1 MKKTILS
8 TLILSSLASGTAFAE
23 LGEEGISGEVSLN
36 AGFASETSNFNTD
49 GEANNTSRNEADA
62 ESQVLVAPLGNV
74 AYTFGSDLDKQVFLG
89 TAREDIA
96 VGNFVLELGY
106 RQELE
111 SGMVVGVSFLP
122 TVMAGETWSDPY
134 ALNTKRET
142 TDITGN
148 AYRLSLSDIA
158 GSNFSLD
165 LAYGTQTV
173 DNEKSGSTVPAEQS
187 ALARDAKTIYMK
199 GEYKYGLDAT
209 SALIPSATF
218 VSHSADGSAM
228 SYNAYGVEL
237 TYFKA
242 YQRHQV
248 GLTAG
253 YTNRSYDGSNPVFDK
268 TRSDDKYSLFAA
280 YEYDQAFGLENWS
293 FISLAGYG
301 KSASNIEFYNES
313 EYLISVGMNY
323 RF

>member
-1 MKKTILS
+1 M
-8 TLILSSLASGTAFAE
+8 
-23 LGEEGISGEVSLN
+23 
-36 AGFASETSNFNTD
+36 
-49 GEANNTSRNEADA
+49 
-62 ESQVLVAPLGNV
+62 LVAPLGSV
-74 AYTFGSDLDKQVFLG
+74 AYTFGTELDKQVFLG
-89 TAREDIA
+89 TSREDIA
-96 VGNFVLELGY
+96 VGTFALELGY
-106 RQELE
+106 RQELA

-142 TDITGN
+142 TDVTGN

-158 GSNFSLD
+158 GSSFSLD
-165 LAYGTQTV
+165 LAYGTQKI
-173 DNEKSGSTVPAEQS
+173 DNEKSGATGSSVITAAEQS
-187 ALARDAKTIYMK
+187 TLARDASTIYMK

-228 SYNAYGVEL
+228 SYKAYGVEL

-242 YQRHQV
+242 YQRHQF

-268 TRSDDKYSLFAA
+268 TRSDDKYNLFAA
-280 YEYDQAFGLENWS
+280 YEYKQAFGLENWS
-293 FISLAGYG
+293 LISLAGYG
-301 KSASNIEFYNES
+301 NSSSNIEFYNES
-313 EYLISVGMNY
+313 EYLMSVGMNY